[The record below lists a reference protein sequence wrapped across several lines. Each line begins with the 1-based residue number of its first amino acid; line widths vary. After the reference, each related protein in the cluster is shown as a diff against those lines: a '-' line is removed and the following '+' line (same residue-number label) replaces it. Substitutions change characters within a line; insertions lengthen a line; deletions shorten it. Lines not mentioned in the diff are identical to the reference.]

1 MRLGE
6 GQVAVVT
13 GAASGIG
20 LAMARRF
27 AAEGLKVVLAD
38 IEADALD
45 KAADGLRA
53 DGADVHA
60 RVVDVG
66 ERQQVLD
73 LAESAYDTYGA
84 VHVLCNNAGVG
95 SGAEG
100 RMWEHDPNDW
110 QWAFAVNVWG
120 VFHGVQAF
128 LPRMLASGEPGHVV
142 NTSSGDGSIAPLP
155 TASVYAVTKA
165 AVVTLTESLY
175 AHLRA
180 EHARVGASVL
190 FPGPHMLRTGLWE
203 SHRNRPARYAK
214 QRPRR
219 TPYRSLDQW
228 EAAMR
233 EAPRRPRHAGLL
245 PRPAGRRRGP
255 GGHGGIQV
263 RRGPGRRAGRGP
275 LAGLARELLRRRQLH
290 APARG
295 AAARPHRPQQIMWGS
310 DYRS

>member
-1 MRLGE
+1 MDLQA

-27 AAEGLKVVLAD
+27 VAEGLKVVLAD
-38 IEADALD
+38 VEEAALD
-45 KAADGLRA
+45 KAAAALRA
-53 DGADVHA
+53 EGADVHA

-66 ERQQVLD
+66 ESAQVME
-73 LAESAYDTYGA
+73 LAEAAYDTYGA

-110 QWAFAVNVWG
+110 RWAFAVNVWG

-128 LPRMLASGEPGHVV
+128 VPRMINSGQPGHVV
-142 NTSSGDGSIAPLP
+142 NTSSSDGGIAPLP

-175 AHLRA
+175 AHLKA

-219 TPYRSLDQW
+219 TPYRSLEQW

-233 EAPRRPRHAGLL
+233 AAGEEVRFTPVEEVAELVVEGIRADRFWLL
-245 PRPAGRRRGP
+245 PAGEHSDAR
-255 GGHGGIQV
+255 I
-263 RRGPGRRAGRGP
+263 RAR
-275 LAGLARELLRRRQLH
+275 ARSMLDRANPSYLESFVL
-290 APARG
+290 
-295 AAARPHRPQQIMWGS
+295 
-310 DYRS
+310 D

>member
-1 MRLGE
+1 MDLRE

-20 LAMARRF
+20 LAMVRRF

-38 IEADALD
+38 VEEGALE
-45 KAADGLRA
+45 KAVAGLRA

-66 ERQQVLD
+66 EREQVLE
-73 LAESAYDTYGA
+73 LADFAHETYGA

-100 RMWEHDPNDW
+100 RMWEHEPNDW

-120 VFHGVQAF
+120 VFHGIQAF
-128 LPRMLASGEPGHVV
+128 VPRMITSGQPGHVV
-142 NTSSGDGSIAPLP
+142 NTSSGDGGIAPLP

-165 AVVTLTESLY
+165 AVVTMTESLY
-175 AHLRA
+175 AHLKA

-203 SHRNRPARYAK
+203 SHRNRPDRYAK
-214 QRPRR
+214 ERPRR

-228 EAAMR
+228 EAAMK
-233 EAPRRPRHAGLL
+233 E
-245 PRPAGRRRGP
+245 AGREVEFTP
-255 GGHGGIQV
+255 VEEVAEAVVDGI
-263 RRGPGRRAGRGP
+263 RADRFWMLP
-275 LAGLARELLRRRQLH
+275 PSEHSDAQIRARAQSMLDRADPSYLESFIL
-290 APARG
+290 
-295 AAARPHRPQQIMWGS
+295 
-310 DYRS
+310 D

>member
-1 MRLGE
+1 MRLE
-6 GQVAVVT
+6 AGQVAVVT

-38 IEADALD
+38 VEQAALD
-45 KAADGLRA
+45 KAFTRLREE
-53 DGADVHA
+53 GAEVLA
-60 RVVDVG
+60 RTVDVS
-66 ERQQVLD
+66 EPDSVAS
-73 LAESAYDTYGA
+73 LADAVYDTFGA

-100 RMWEHDPNDW
+100 RMWEHDPADW
-110 QWAFAVNVWG
+110 KWAFAVNVWG
-120 VFHGVQAF
+120 VFHGIQAF
-128 LPRMLASGEPGHVV
+128 VPRMIASGEPGHVV
-142 NTSSGDGSIAPLP
+142 NTSSGDGGIAPLP

-165 AVVTLTESLY
+165 AVVTMTESLY
-175 AHLRA
+175 AHLKA

-228 EAAMR
+228 EAAMK
-233 EAPRRPRHAGLL
+233 EAGHEVAFTPVEEVAEHVVDGIRADRFWML
-245 PRPAGRRRGP
+245 PPSEHSDRQ
-255 GGHGGIQV
+255 I
-263 RRGPGRRAGRGP
+263 RAR
-275 LAGLARELLRRRQLH
+275 ARSMLDRADPTYLENFVL
-290 APARG
+290 
-295 AAARPHRPQQIMWGS
+295 
-310 DYRS
+310 D

>member
-1 MRLGE
+1 MELRA

-13 GAASGIG
+13 GAAGGLG

-27 AAEGLKVVLAD
+27 AEEGLKVVLAD
-38 IEADALD
+38 VEAAALE
-45 KAADGLRA
+45 KTADGLRA
-53 DGADVHA
+53 EGADVHA

-66 ERQQVLD
+66 IREQVLE

-100 RMWEHDPNDW
+100 RMWEHEPNDW
-110 QWAFAVNVWG
+110 KWAFEVNVWG

-128 LPRMLASGEPGHVV
+128 LPRMIKSGQPGHVV
-142 NTSSGDGSIAPLP
+142 NTSSGDGGIAPLP

-175 AHLRA
+175 AHLKA

-214 QRPRR
+214 ERPRR
-219 TPYRSLDQW
+219 TPHRSLDQW

-233 EAPRRPRHAGLL
+233 AAGKEVAFTPVEEVAEFVVAGIRADRFWLL
-245 PRPAGRRRGP
+245 PP
-255 GGHGGIQV
+255 GEHSDAQI
-263 RRGPGRRAGRGP
+263 RAR
-275 LAGLARELLRRRQLH
+275 ARSMLERTNPSYLESFIL
-290 APARG
+290 
-295 AAARPHRPQQIMWGS
+295 
-310 DYRS
+310 D

>member
-1 MRLGE
+1 MELRA

-13 GAASGIG
+13 GAASGLG

-38 IEADALD
+38 VEAAALE

-53 DGADVHA
+53 EGADVHA

-66 ERQQVLD
+66 VREQVME

-100 RMWEHDPNDW
+100 RMWEHEPNDW
-110 QWAFAVNVWG
+110 KWAFEVNVWG
-120 VFHGVQAF
+120 IFHGVQAF
-128 LPRMLASGEPGHVV
+128 LPRMIKSGQPGHVV
-142 NTSSGDGSIAPLP
+142 NTSSGDGGIAPLP

-203 SHRNRPARYAK
+203 SHRNRPGRWAK
-214 QRPRR
+214 ERPRR

-233 EAPRRPRHAGLL
+233 EAGKEVVFTPVEEVAGFVVAGIRADRFWLL
-245 PRPAGRRRGP
+245 PESA
-255 GGHGGIQV
+255 HSDAQI
-263 RRGPGRRAGRGP
+263 RAR
-275 LAGLARELLRRRQLH
+275 ARSMLDRTNPSYLETFIL
-290 APARG
+290 
-295 AAARPHRPQQIMWGS
+295 
-310 DYRS
+310 D

>member
-1 MRLGE
+1 MELRA

-38 IEADALD
+38 VEEGALG
-45 KAADGLRA
+45 KAAAELRE

-66 ERQQVLD
+66 ERSEVVA
-73 LAESAYDTYGA
+73 LAEDAYSTYGA

-110 QWAFAVNVWG
+110 KWAFAVNVWG
-120 VFHGVQAF
+120 VFHGIQAF
-128 LPRMLASGEPGHVV
+128 VPRMIAAGEPGYVV
-142 NTSSGDGSIAPLP
+142 NTSSGDGGIAPLP

-165 AVVTLTESLY
+165 AVVTMTESLY
-175 AHLRA
+175 AHLKA

-203 SHRNRPARYAK
+203 SHRNRPERYAK
-214 QRPRR
+214 ARPRK
-219 TPYRSLDQW
+219 TPYRSLGQW

-233 EAPRRPRHAGLL
+233 ESGHDVLFTPVEQVADLVAEGVRRDRFWLL
-245 PRPAGRRRGP
+245 PESEHSDRQ
-255 GGHGGIQV
+255 I
-263 RRGPGRRAGRGP
+263 RA
-275 LAGLARELLRRRQLH
+275 
-290 APARG
+290 
-295 AAARPHRPQQIMWGS
+295 
-310 DYRS
+310 RSQSMLDRADPSYLESFILD

>member
-1 MRLGE
+1 MELRA

-27 AAEGLKVVLAD
+27 AADGLKVVLAD
-38 IEADALD
+38 VEEGALE
-45 KAADGLRA
+45 KAAAELRE
-53 DGADVHA
+53 DGADVLA

-66 ERQQVLD
+66 ERSEVVA
-73 LAESAYDTYGA
+73 LAEDVYGTYGA

-110 QWAFAVNVWG
+110 KWAFAVNVWG
-120 VFHGVQAF
+120 VFHGIQAF
-128 LPRMLASGEPGHVV
+128 VPRMIAAGEPGHVV
-142 NTSSGDGSIAPLP
+142 NTSSGDGGIAPLP

-165 AVVTLTESLY
+165 AVVTMTESLY
-175 AHLRA
+175 AHLKA

-214 QRPRR
+214 ERPRR
-219 TPYRSLDQW
+219 TPYRSLGQW
-228 EAAMR
+228 EAAMKEAGHDVRFTPVEQVADLVAEGIR
-233 EAPRRPRHAGLL
+233 EDRFWLL
-245 PRPAGRRRGP
+245 PESEHSDRQ
-255 GGHGGIQV
+255 I
-263 RRGPGRRAGRGP
+263 RA
-275 LAGLARELLRRRQLH
+275 
-290 APARG
+290 
-295 AAARPHRPQQIMWGS
+295 
-310 DYRS
+310 RSQSMLERADPSYLESFILD

>member
-1 MRLGE
+1 MELRE

-38 IEADALD
+38 VEAAALD
-45 KAADGLRA
+45 KAADDLRA

-66 ERQQVLD
+66 VREQLLE
-73 LAESAYDTYGA
+73 LAESVYETYGA

-110 QWAFAVNVWG
+110 KWAFSVNVWG

-128 LPRMLASGEPGHVV
+128 VPRMIKSGQPGHVV
-142 NTSSGDGSIAPLP
+142 NTSSGDGGIAPLP

-175 AHLRA
+175 AHLKA

-203 SHRNRPARYAK
+203 SHRNRPERYAK
-214 QRPRR
+214 ERPRR

-233 EAPRRPRHAGLL
+233 AAGKDVRFTPVEEVAGLVVDGIRADRFWLL
-245 PRPAGRRRGP
+245 PPSEHSDAQIRARATSMLDRTNPAYLEP
-255 GGHGGIQV
+255 FI
-263 RRGPGRRAGRGP
+263 
-275 LAGLARELLRRRQLH
+275 L
-290 APARG
+290 
-295 AAARPHRPQQIMWGS
+295 
-310 DYRS
+310 D

>member
-1 MRLGE
+1 MELRA

-27 AAEGLKVVLAD
+27 AAEGMKVVLAD
-38 IEADALD
+38 VEEGALG
-45 KAADGLRA
+45 KAAAELRE

-66 ERQQVLD
+66 ERSEVVA
-73 LAESAYDTYGA
+73 LAEDAYSTYGA

-110 QWAFAVNVWG
+110 KWAFAVNVWG
-120 VFHGVQAF
+120 VFHGIQAF
-128 LPRMLASGEPGHVV
+128 VPRMIAAGEPGHVV
-142 NTSSGDGSIAPLP
+142 NTSSGDGGIAPLP

-165 AVVTLTESLY
+165 AVVTMTESLY
-175 AHLRA
+175 AHLKA

-203 SHRNRPARYAK
+203 SHRNRPERYAK
-214 QRPRR
+214 ARPRK
-219 TPYRSLDQW
+219 TPYRSLGQW

-233 EAPRRPRHAGLL
+233 ESGHDVLFTPVEQVADLVAEGIRRDRFWLL
-245 PRPAGRRRGP
+245 PESEHSDRQ
-255 GGHGGIQV
+255 I
-263 RRGPGRRAGRGP
+263 RA
-275 LAGLARELLRRRQLH
+275 
-290 APARG
+290 
-295 AAARPHRPQQIMWGS
+295 
-310 DYRS
+310 RSQSMLDRADPSYLESFILD

>member
-1 MRLGE
+1 MELCA

-38 IEADALD
+38 VEPAALE
-45 KAADGLRA
+45 KAAADLRA
-53 DGADVHA
+53 AGADVHT

-66 ERQQVLD
+66 VREQVLE

-100 RMWEHDPNDW
+100 RMWEHEPNDW
-110 QWAFAVNVWG
+110 KWAFEVNVWG

-128 LPRMLASGEPGHVV
+128 LPRMIKSGQPGHVV
-142 NTSSGDGSIAPLP
+142 NTSSGDGGIAPLP

-203 SHRNRPARYAK
+203 SHRNRPERYAK

-233 EAPRRPRHAGLL
+233 AAGKEVAFMPVEEVAEFVVAGIRADRFWLL
-245 PRPAGRRRGP
+245 PES
-255 GGHGGIQV
+255 GHSDAQI
-263 RRGPGRRAGRGP
+263 RAR
-275 LAGLARELLRRRQLH
+275 ARSMLDRANPSYLESFIL
-290 APARG
+290 
-295 AAARPHRPQQIMWGS
+295 
-310 DYRS
+310 D

>member
-1 MRLGE
+1 MDLRE

-27 AAEGLKVVLAD
+27 AADGLKVVLAD
-38 IEADALD
+38 VEEAALE
-45 KAADGLRA
+45 KAAAGLRQ
-53 DGADVHA
+53 DGAEAHA

-66 ERQQVLD
+66 ERAEVLA
-73 LAESAYDTYGA
+73 LAEDVYETYGA

-110 QWAFAVNVWG
+110 KWAFAVNVWG

-128 LPRMLASGEPGHVV
+128 VPRMIASGEPGHVV
-142 NTSSGDGSIAPLP
+142 NTSSGDGGIAPLP

-165 AVVTLTESLY
+165 AVVTMTESLY
-175 AHLRA
+175 AHLKADR
-180 EHARVGASVL
+180 ARVGASVL

-203 SHRNRPARYAK
+203 SHRNRPSRYAK
-214 QRPRR
+214 QAPRR
-219 TPYRSLDQW
+219 TPYRSLEQW

-233 EAPRRPRHAGLL
+233 ESGQEVRFTPVEQVADLVADGIRANRFWLL
-245 PRPAGRRRGP
+245 PESEHSDRQ
-255 GGHGGIQV
+255 I
-263 RRGPGRRAGRGP
+263 RA
-275 LAGLARELLRRRQLH
+275 
-290 APARG
+290 
-295 AAARPHRPQQIMWGS
+295 
-310 DYRS
+310 RSRSMLDRADPSYLEDFILD

>member
-1 MRLGE
+1 MELRE

-27 AAEGLKVVLAD
+27 AADGLKVVLAD
-38 IEADALD
+38 VEQGALD
-45 KAADGLRA
+45 KAAADLRA

-66 ERQQVLD
+66 VRQQVLD

-100 RMWEHDPNDW
+100 RMWEHEPNDW

-120 VFHGVQAF
+120 VFHGIQAF
-128 LPRMLASGEPGHVV
+128 VPRMIESGQPGHVV
-142 NTSSGDGSIAPLP
+142 NTSSGDGGIAPLP

-165 AVVTLTESLY
+165 AVVTMTESLY
-175 AHLRA
+175 AHLKA

-203 SHRNRPARYAK
+203 SHRNRPVRYAK
-214 QRPRR
+214 ERPRR
-219 TPYRSLDQW
+219 TLYRSLDQW
-228 EAAMR
+228 ETAMK
-233 EAPRRPRHAGLL
+233 EAGKEVAFTPVEEVADLVVDGIRADRFWLL
-245 PRPAGRRRGP
+245 PESEHSDAQ
-255 GGHGGIQV
+255 I
-263 RRGPGRRAGRGP
+263 RAR
-275 LAGLARELLRRRQLH
+275 
-290 APARG
+290 
-295 AAARPHRPQQIMWGS
+295 AASMLDRANPSYLESFIL
-310 DYRS
+310 D

>member
-1 MRLGE
+1 MQLLA

-27 AAEGLKVVLAD
+27 AADGLKVVLAD
-38 IEADALD
+38 VEEAALD
-45 KAADGLRA
+45 KAAAGLRA
-53 DGADVHA
+53 EGADVHA

-66 ERQQVLD
+66 ERDQVMA
-73 LAESAYDTYGA
+73 LAETAYDTYGA

-110 QWAFAVNVWG
+110 KWAFAVNVWG

-128 LPRMLASGEPGHVV
+128 VPMMIESGQPGHVV
-142 NTSSGDGSIAPLP
+142 NTSSTDGGVAPLP

-175 AHLRA
+175 AHLKA
-180 EHARVGASVL
+180 ERARVGASVL

-214 QRPRR
+214 ERPRR

-233 EAPRRPRHAGLL
+233 AAGQEVRFTPVGDVADLVVDGIREDRFWLL
-245 PRPAGRRRGP
+245 PA
-255 GGHGGIQV
+255 GGHSDAQI
-263 RRGPGRRAGRGP
+263 RA
-275 LAGLARELLRRRQLH
+275 
-290 APARG
+290 
-295 AAARPHRPQQIMWGS
+295 
-310 DYRS
+310 RSRSMLDRANPSYLESFVLD

>member
-1 MRLGE
+1 MELRA

-13 GAASGIG
+13 GAASGLG

-38 IEADALD
+38 VEAAALA

-53 DGADVHA
+53 EGADVHA

-66 ERQQVLD
+66 VREQVME

-100 RMWEHDPNDW
+100 RMWEHEPNDW
-110 QWAFAVNVWG
+110 KWAFEVNVWG
-120 VFHGVQAF
+120 IFHGVQAF
-128 LPRMLASGEPGHVV
+128 LPRMIKSGQPGHVV
-142 NTSSGDGSIAPLP
+142 NTSSGDGGIAPLP

-203 SHRNRPARYAK
+203 SHRNRPGRWAK
-214 QRPRR
+214 ERPRR

-233 EAPRRPRHAGLL
+233 EAGKEVVFTPVEEVAGFVVAGIRADRFWLL
-245 PRPAGRRRGP
+245 PESA
-255 GGHGGIQV
+255 HSDAQI
-263 RRGPGRRAGRGP
+263 RAR
-275 LAGLARELLRRRQLH
+275 ARSMLDRTNPSYLETFIL
-290 APARG
+290 
-295 AAARPHRPQQIMWGS
+295 
-310 DYRS
+310 D

>member
-1 MRLGE
+1 MELE
-6 GQVAVVT
+6 AGQVAVVT

-38 IEADALD
+38 VEEGALEEAAT
-45 KAADGLRA
+45 GLRE
-53 DGADVHA
+53 DGAAVHA

-66 ERQQVLD
+66 EREEVFA
-73 LAESAYDTYGA
+73 LAEDVYRTFGA

-110 QWAFAVNVWG
+110 KWAFAVNVWG

-128 LPRMLASGEPGHVV
+128 VPRMLAGGGAGHVV
-142 NTSSGDGSIAPLP
+142 NTSSGDGGIAPLP

-219 TPYRSLDQW
+219 TPYRSLGQW

-233 EAPRRPRHAGLL
+233 EAGREVRFTPVEEVAGLVVD
-245 PRPAGRRRGP
+245 
-255 GGHGGIQV
+255 GI
-263 RRGPGRRAGRGP
+263 RAGRFWLLP
-275 LAGLARELLRRRQLH
+275 ESEHSDARIRARARSMLDR
-290 APARG
+290 ADPAYLENF
-295 AAARPHRPQQIMWGS
+295 IL
-310 DYRS
+310 D

>member
-1 MRLGE
+1 MELRA

-38 IEADALD
+38 VEEGALG
-45 KAADGLRA
+45 KAAAELRE

-66 ERQQVLD
+66 ERSEVVA
-73 LAESAYDTYGA
+73 LAEDAYSTYGA

-110 QWAFAVNVWG
+110 KWAFAVNVWG
-120 VFHGVQAF
+120 VFHGIQAF
-128 LPRMLASGEPGHVV
+128 VPRMIAAGEPGHVV
-142 NTSSGDGSIAPLP
+142 NTSSGDGGIAPLP

-165 AVVTLTESLY
+165 AVVTMTESLY
-175 AHLRA
+175 AHLKA

-203 SHRNRPARYAK
+203 SHRNRPERYAK
-214 QRPRR
+214 ARPRK
-219 TPYRSLDQW
+219 TPYRSLGQW

-233 EAPRRPRHAGLL
+233 ESGHDVLFTPVEQVADLVAEGVSRDRFWLL
-245 PRPAGRRRGP
+245 PESEHSDRQ
-255 GGHGGIQV
+255 I
-263 RRGPGRRAGRGP
+263 RA
-275 LAGLARELLRRRQLH
+275 
-290 APARG
+290 
-295 AAARPHRPQQIMWGS
+295 
-310 DYRS
+310 RSQSMLDRADPSYLESFILD